1 MTVITTTMA
10 QQTLQ
15 TLSQCNCATTLE
27 FSFPESEWEV
37 KKDFAFKGRPY
48 NLTPHQSG
56 RSTAWCVTNTSRPWA
71 AKNPVP
77 PHIEMQFIRDLGD
90 YASPIVRDFFLEKYE
105 LGSYAFGAIGCPSE
119 QWDLLPQEIKDLSDW
134 FDSEHGYQA
143 MNRRPSMAQM
153 LTLLGWE

>member
-1 MTVITTTMA
+1 MTVITTTTTMA
-10 QQTLQ
+10 QQTL
-15 TLSQCNCATTLE
+15 SQCNCRVALE
-27 FSFPESEWEV
+27 FSFPASEWVVE
-37 KKDFAFKGRPY
+37 KDFSFKGVSY
-48 NLTPHQSG
+48 NLAPRQHG
-56 RSTAWCVTNTSRPWA
+56 RDTCWEIMETSRPWA

-77 PHIEMQFIRDLGD
+77 PHVEMQFIKDLGN
-90 YASPIVRDFFLEKYE
+90 YASPIVRDFFLEKYD

-119 QWDLLPQEIKDLSDW
+119 QWDSLPQEIKDLSDW